1 MYILYIYI
9 QIHTYVAD
17 QGPKILEFGT
27 TTVNLLLTLAPR
39 FQGETPCWKLVQKF
53 GSEAR
58 TWLHWALSEM
68 YMVSGKNKVVYHL
81 HTDIVESTVDSILS
95 LYIYIIIA
103 KYDHFWYYYTIIDI
117 YYWCKWHIYSRQYT
131 IIGIYYTIYH
141 ISFEMHII
149 WNILSLIFIILSFH

>member
-58 TWLHWALSEM
+58 T
-68 YMVSGKNKVVYHL
+68 
-81 HTDIVESTVDSILS
+81 
-95 LYIYIIIA
+95 
-103 KYDHFWYYYTIIDI
+103 
-117 YYWCKWHIYSRQYT
+117 
-131 IIGIYYTIYH
+131 
-141 ISFEMHII
+141 
-149 WNILSLIFIILSFH
+149 

>member
-1 MYILYIYI
+1 MYSLYIYNVIQKYDTFNMCIILYIPKNTKKDKYFMYMYKYIYIVHGLYKLISCIYYIYI

-58 TWLHWALSEM
+58 T
-68 YMVSGKNKVVYHL
+68 
-81 HTDIVESTVDSILS
+81 
-95 LYIYIIIA
+95 
-103 KYDHFWYYYTIIDI
+103 
-117 YYWCKWHIYSRQYT
+117 
-131 IIGIYYTIYH
+131 
-141 ISFEMHII
+141 
-149 WNILSLIFIILSFH
+149 